1 MSEEVRLRELIAQK
15 DTQIG
20 QLQAGNQQLR
30 QENKLL
36 REKVDL
42 LIKKI
47 FGSQSEKLDVAQ
59 LELLLKGIDLGKAG
73 ASAEKAKASPIA
85 ERLRPAAKRAEK
97 KQRRERWSEELAVE
111 QEVIGPQEVK
121 DNPEAF
127 RCIGEEVT
135 EMLDYQPARFKAASF
150 SQTRALEPL

>member
-1 MSEEVRLRELIAQK
+1 MSEEVILRELIAQK

-20 QLQAGNQQLR
+20 QLQADNQQLR
-30 QENKLL
+30 LENKLL

-42 LIKKI
+42 LIKRI
-47 FGSQSEKLDVAQ
+47 FGSQSEKLDAAQ
-59 LELLLKGIDLGKAG
+59 LELLLKGIDPGKAD
-73 ASAEKAKASPIA
+73 ASAEKAEASPIL
-85 ERLRPAAKRAEK
+85 ETLKPAAKRAEK